1 MTQVKFELGEFRNLQ
16 DEQPLTASEISKA
29 KVQAKMYAHLDYDV
43 EINRMEQ
50 ILKTCKPKE
59 RYNYTSVLNL
69 LKDQKAAGF
78 GKR

>member
-29 KVQAKMYAHLDYDV
+29 KVQAKKMYAHLDYDV

-50 ILKTCKPKE
+50 I
-59 RYNYTSVLNL
+59 
-69 LKDQKAAGF
+69 
-78 GKR
+78 